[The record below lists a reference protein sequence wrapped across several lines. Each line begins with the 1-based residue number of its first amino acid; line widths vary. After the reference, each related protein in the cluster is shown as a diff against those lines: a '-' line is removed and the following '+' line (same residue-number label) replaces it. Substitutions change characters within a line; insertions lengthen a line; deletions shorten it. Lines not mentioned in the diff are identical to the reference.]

1 MIQFENI
8 TKSYG
13 TKTVLNNVSVE
24 FSQTKT
30 TALLGPNG
38 SGKSTMI
45 KSILGLV
52 KPESGTITI
61 NGTTISNSDEYRQ
74 LIGFMA
80 QVARYP
86 DNLSIDELFSMIED
100 VRLNISSQKE
110 DLITLFELQQHRKKP
125 MKILSGGTRQKVG
138 AVAALMFDSP
148 ILILDEPSVGLDPR
162 MTLRLKEYLL
172 EEKHKSKTIILTTHI
187 LHEVEELADEL
198 IFLLEGSIIF
208 KGNPEYLL
216 QMTAQSTFERAIAYM
231 LSNSP
236 QQ

>member
-1 MIQFENI
+1 MIKFDNI
-8 TKSYG
+8 SKSYG
-13 TKTVLNNVSVE
+13 AKNVLRNVSVE
-24 FSQTKT
+24 FSQAKT

-52 KPESGTITI
+52 KPESGTITF
-61 NGTTISNSDEYRQ
+61 NSLPILSSDQYRQ
-74 LIGFMA
+74 SIGFMA

-86 DNLSIDELFSMIED
+86 DNLTIDELFSMIED
-100 VRLNISSQKE
+100 LRLNCSAQKE
-110 DLITLFELQQHRKKP
+110 NLITFFELQEHRNKP

-148 ILILDEPSVGLDPR
+148 LLILDEPSVGLDPR

-172 EEKHKSKTIILTTHI
+172 QEKDKSKTIILTTHI

-208 KGNPEYLL
+208 KGTPAYLL
-216 QMTAQSTFERAIAYM
+216 QTTAQSTFERAIAYM
-231 LSNSP
+231 LGNSS

>member
-86 DNLSIDELFSMIED
+86 DNLTIDELFSMIED

-172 EEKHKSKTIILTTHI
+172 QEKHKSKTIILTTHI

-198 IFLLEGSIIF
+198 DRKSVV
-208 KGNPEYLL
+208 
-216 QMTAQSTFERAIAYM
+216 
-231 LSNSP
+231 
-236 QQ
+236 

>member
-216 QMTAQSTFERAIAYM
+216 QMTAQSTFERAIACM
-231 LSNSP
+231 LSNPP